1 MHSKDAFLEKCK
13 VQKISE
19 VNKEQLS
26 TFYKKIYPER
36 YKSLTENWQWW
47 YRFDLNN
54 SQPII
59 LTLNSE
65 IIGQAAYLPN
75 EILLSGKKIQAIWF
89 QDYAVLPKFM
99 GMGLGKLLCKEWM
112 KICPNQMA
120 ICSPYSLRVLKKL
133 GWSENYES
141 KRLARP
147 INFFKF
153 LPIVKNLNVDF
164 LNAPLKFFL
173 KKKYKS
179 NKSIKPYSMTN
190 NLKILEDSFN
200 LKKELSNPDFAKI
213 NRDEKWFYWRLIQC
227 PYKKDIYFFK
237 HNNNFAIVHFYN
249 SKNIKRLNILFTYFT
264 DYSEENE
271 IYSLIVK
278 WSLDNNIDFIWLISK
293 SNWYCSCC
301 LFRCSGNG
309 CCCCFHCSRIE
320 CCCCIHRSRC
330 CCCQSCWHMYCCG
343 CII

>member
-26 TFYKKIYPER
+26 TFYKKVYPER

-59 LTLNSE
+59 LTLNNE

-133 GWSENYES
+133 GWSENYDS

-153 LPIVKNLNVDF
+153 LPIVKNLNVGF

-173 KKKYKS
+173 KTKYKS
-179 NKSIKPYSMTN
+179 SKSIKPYSMNN

-213 NRDEKWFYWRLIQC
+213 NRDKKWFYWRLIQC

-237 HNNNFAIVHFYN
+237 HNNNFAIVHFY
-249 SKNIKRLNILFTYFT
+249 SAKNIKRLNILFTYFT

-271 IYSLIVK
+271 LYSLIVK

-293 SNWYCSCC
+293 SKKFQHIFPKIFNKPLRFASWSSDQNISKI
-301 LFRCSGNG
+301 LKKGLNDLQGIDSDIESGLY
-309 CCCCFHCSRIE
+309 IE
-320 CCCCIHRSRC
+320 
-330 CCCQSCWHMYCCG
+330 
-343 CII
+343 

>member
-19 VNKEQLS
+19 VSKEQLS
-26 TFYKKIYPER
+26 TFYKKIYPKR

-47 YRFDLNN
+47 YRFNLNN
-54 SQPII
+54 SEPII
-59 LTLNSE
+59 LTLQDE

-133 GWSENYES
+133 GWSENYDS

-153 LPIVKNLNVDF
+153 LPIVKNLNVGF

-173 KKKYKS
+173 KTKYKS
-179 NKSIKPYSMTN
+179 SKSIKPYSMNN

-200 LKKELSNPDFAKI
+200 LKKEFSNPDFAKI
-213 NRDEKWFYWRLIQC
+213 NRDKKWFHWRLIQC

-249 SKNIKRLNILFTYFT
+249 AKNIKRLNILFTYFT

-271 IYSLIVK
+271 LYSLIVK

-293 SNWYCSCC
+293 SKKFQHIFPKIFNKPLRFASWSSDQNISKI
-301 LFRCSGNG
+301 LKKGLNDLQGIDSDIESGLY
-309 CCCCFHCSRIE
+309 IE
-320 CCCCIHRSRC
+320 
-330 CCCQSCWHMYCCG
+330 
-343 CII
+343 

>member
-13 VQKISE
+13 VLKISE
-19 VNKEQLS
+19 VSKEQLS
-26 TFYKKIYPER
+26 VFYKKVYPGR

-54 SQPII
+54 SEPII
-59 LTLNSE
+59 LTLQDE

-75 EILLSGKKIQAIWF
+75 EMLISGKKIEVIWF

-99 GMGLGKLLCKEWM
+99 GKGLGKLLCKEWM

-147 INFFKF
+147 INFFNF
-153 LPIVKNLNVDF
+153 LPVIKNLNVDF
-164 LNAPLKFFL
+164 LNAPLKFFF

-179 NKSIKPYSMTN
+179 SESIKPYTISN

-200 LKKELSNPDFAKI
+200 LKKESHNPDFAHI
-213 NRDEKWFYWRLIQC
+213 NRSKNWFDWRLTQC

-237 HNNNFAIVHFYN
+237 YNNNFAIVHIYN
-249 SKNIKRLNILFTYFT
+249 AKNIKRLNILFTYYT
-264 DYSEENE
+264 DYSEEDKL
-271 IYSLIVK
+271 YSLIIK

-293 SNWYCSCC
+293 SKKFQHIFPKIFNKPLRFASWSSDQGISEI
-301 LFRCSGNG
+301 LKKGLNDLQGIDSDIESGLY
-309 CCCCFHCSRIE
+309 IE
-320 CCCCIHRSRC
+320 
-330 CCCQSCWHMYCCG
+330 
-343 CII
+343 

>member
-26 TFYKKIYPER
+26 VFYKKIYPER
-36 YKSLTENWQWW
+36 YKSLIENWQWW
-47 YRFDLNN
+47 YRSDINN
-54 SQPII
+54 SEPII
-59 LTLNSE
+59 LTLNNE
-65 IIGQAAYLPN
+65 IIGQAAYLHN
-75 EILLSGKKIQAIWF
+75 ELMFSGKKVPAIWF

-99 GMGLGKLLCKEWM
+99 GKGLGKLLCKEWM

-153 LPIVKNLNVDF
+153 FPIVKNLNIGL

-173 KKKYKS
+173 KTKYKS
-179 NKSIKPYSMTN
+179 NKSIKPYTMSN
-190 NLKILEDSFN
+190 NLRILEDSFN
-200 LKKELSNPDFAKI
+200 LKKELINPDFAQI
-213 NRDEKWFYWRLIQC
+213 NRNEEWFNWRLIQC
-227 PYKKDIYFFK
+227 PYKKDIYFFQY
-237 HNNNFAIVHFYN
+237 NNTFAIVHIYN
-249 SKNIKRLNILFTYFT
+249 AKNIKRLNILFTYYT

-271 IYSLIVK
+271 LYSLIVK
-278 WSLDNNIDFIWLISK
+278 WSLDNNIDFVWLINK
-293 SNWYCSCC
+293 SEKFQSIFPKIFNKPLRFASWSSDQNISEI
-301 LFRCSGNG
+301 LKKGLNNLQGIDSDIESGLY
-309 CCCCFHCSRIE
+309 IE
-320 CCCCIHRSRC
+320 
-330 CCCQSCWHMYCCG
+330 
-343 CII
+343 

>member
-54 SQPII
+54 SQPIV
-59 LTLNSE
+59 LTLNNE

-89 QDYAVLPKFM
+89 QDYAVLPRFM

-133 GWSENYES
+133 GWGENYES

-200 LKKELSNPDFAKI
+200 LKKELNNPDFAKI
-213 NRDEKWFYWRLIQC
+213 NRDEKWFHWRLIQC

-293 SNWYCSCC
+293 SKKFQHIFPKIFNKPLRFASWSSDQNISKI
-301 LFRCSGNG
+301 LKRGLNDLQGIDSDIESGLY
-309 CCCCFHCSRIE
+309 IE
-320 CCCCIHRSRC
+320 
-330 CCCQSCWHMYCCG
+330 
-343 CII
+343 

>member
-13 VQKISE
+13 IQKISE
-19 VNKEQLS
+19 VSKEQLS

-59 LTLNSE
+59 LTLNNE

-89 QDYAVLPKFM
+89 QDYAVLPRFM

-173 KKKYKS
+173 KK
-179 NKSIKPYSMTN
+179 N
-190 NLKILEDSFN
+190 
-200 LKKELSNPDFAKI
+200 I
-213 NRDEKWFYWRLIQC
+213 N
-227 PYKKDIYFFK
+227 
-237 HNNNFAIVHFYN
+237 
-249 SKNIKRLNILFTYFT
+249 
-264 DYSEENE
+264 
-271 IYSLIVK
+271 
-278 WSLDNNIDFIWLISK
+278 LISLL
-293 SNWYCSCC
+293 S
-301 LFRCSGNG
+301 LT
-309 CCCCFHCSRIE
+309 
-320 CCCCIHRSRC
+320 
-330 CCCQSCWHMYCCG
+330 Q
-343 CII
+343 